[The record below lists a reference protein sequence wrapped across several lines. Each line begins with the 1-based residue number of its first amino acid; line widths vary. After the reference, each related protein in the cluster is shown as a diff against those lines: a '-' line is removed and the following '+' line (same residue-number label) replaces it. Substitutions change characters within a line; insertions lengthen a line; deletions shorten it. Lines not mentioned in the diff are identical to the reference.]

1 MAASRQAAD
10 DQQRALVSEVAN
22 ARRKARERGEA
33 ERQELSDRV
42 LQLTRDLD
50 SLQLEVKVASYN
62 YGL

>member
-50 SLQLEVKVASYN
+50 SLQLEVKVVSYN
-62 YGL
+62 

>member
-50 SLQLEVKVASYN
+50 SLQLEVKVASHN
-62 YGL
+62 